1 MVLFTP
7 SGTLTRR
14 RKGTQKEANAVAQ
27 KERRAG
33 ESTQHRFQ
41 YAARFL
47 CASNIPG
54 TSQTTPSL
62 DFSQLGR
69 GRVRSSP

>member
-1 MVLFTP
+1 MPDPTQGIEYSVVPFTP
-7 SGTLTRR
+7 SGTLARR
-14 RKGTQKEANAVAQ
+14 GKGTQKEANAVAQ

-41 YAARFL
+41 YAAKFL
-47 CASNIPG
+47 CASNIPD

-62 DFSQLGR
+62 DFR
-69 GRVRSSP
+69 